1 MRLINITIIVI
12 FLVGIAFA
20 VIFESKPMEPD
31 LSATGFIHER
41 SDVWGMQSQ
50 MREQYSARLNFFSVS
65 QIDIV
70 IDHTADFGFI
80 TKSDALQLVA
90 DGFSGVINNASL
102 TVESET
108 ATIHADLKANKQSQ
122 GNILKA
128 TVSLLP
134 PDASK
139 HQRFWGLQLSFSRDD
154 MATSKFVAS
163 YSSTA
168 TIAFSNNGQTIDIS
182 SLREALLATGKTIA
196 QRLSIS
202 NP

>member
-1 MRLINITIIVI
+1 MRLINIAIIAI
-12 FLVGIAFA
+12 ILVGIASA
-20 VIFESKPMEPD
+20 VIFELKPMEPNF
-31 LSATGFIHER
+31 SAAGFFHER
-41 SDVWGMQSQ
+41 SDVWGLQSQ

-65 QIDIV
+65 QIDIG
-70 IDHTADFGFI
+70 IDHTADFGSI
-80 TKSDALQLVA
+80 TRSDALQLVA
-90 DGFSGVINNASL
+90 DGFSGVINSASL

-108 ATIHADLKANKQSQ
+108 ATIRAALKANKQSK

-154 MATSKFVAS
+154 IATSKFVAS

-168 TIAFSNNGQTIDIS
+168 TIASSNNGQSVDIS
-182 SLREALLATGKTIA
+182 SLREALLATGRTIA
-196 QRLSIS
+196 QRLNSS
-202 NP
+202 KL